1 MIIKN
6 DFLIDEVRKREIQYL
21 VHLVWTNYN
30 SAATVAATSTTKPLD
45 ANDTAALSVDLTT
58 GAAVVVEGVDVAVAE
73 EPEALSL
80 LLATSWVSTSRL
92 LLLTSPT
99 SLSLLSFEPTT
110 VSPSDDDEDASV
122 ALPVPVFAVAVDEL
136 EAELLVASS
145 DSASAGDMVSVAVA
159 VVTSTVVG
167 VGVASESSVLEPEAV
182 DAEAVD
188 AEAVDTDAEE
198 QYEVTG
204 STSSDMTPTPLT
216 VQSPRS
222 SASMDESAR

>member
-1 MIIKN
+1 MKRYAK
-6 DFLIDEVRKREIQYL
+6 EREIQDLVYL
-21 VHLVWTNYN
+21 TWTNYS

-45 ANDTAALSVDLTT
+45 ANDMAALSVDLTT
-58 GAAVVVEGVDVAVAE
+58 GAAVVVEGVGVVVAE

-99 SLSLLSFEPTT
+99 SLSLLSLEPTT

-122 ALPVPVFAVAVDEL
+122 ALPVLVFTVAVNEL
-136 EAELLVASS
+136 AAELLAASS
-145 DSASAGDMVSVAVA
+145 DSVSAGDMVSVAVA
-159 VVTSTVVG
+159 VVTSTVVDVG
-167 VGVASESSVLEPEAV
+167 VGVALESSVLEPEAV
-182 DAEAVD
+182 DA
-188 AEAVDTDAEE
+188 DAEE

-204 STSSDMTPTPLT
+204 STSSGMTPTPLT

-222 SASMDESAR
+222 SASMDESTR